1 MADPLLCVVCQQ
13 VEPREGVV
21 CDRDRQR
28 IAAALW
34 ELRDLHALLPYALTP
49 GRGEPVRAG
58 TRVEAGLPLREAA
71 LDLAGR
77 APANAGLD
85 SVQDYRGDQDG
96 AVPVA
101 AVLDGWARDWS
112 SLRGDEELPE
122 PTVVALVSWM
132 SRRLVWALDNHP
144 AIDDFASELTVT
156 LYQVR
161 SVIQVSR
168 RPIYS
173 DEACPACGTAALRR
187 QPGDARWRCG
197 DCREETTVTHP
208 EDCLC
213 GCERTN

>member
-1 MADPLLCVVCQQ
+1 MADALLCIVCAQ
-13 VEPREGVV
+13 VEPNQPPV

-28 IAAALW
+28 LAQALW

-77 APANAGLD
+77 APANAWLD

-101 AVLDGWARDWS
+101 AILDSWARDWA
-112 SLRGDEELPE
+112 SLRDDEELPD
-122 PTVVALVSWM
+122 PTVDALVAWL
-132 SRRLVWALDNHP
+132 SRRLPWALDVHP
-144 AIDDFASELTVT
+144 AVDEFAHELTVL
-156 LYQVR
+156 LYTVR
-161 SVIQVSR
+161 SVLSVSR

-173 DEACPACGTAALRR
+173 AEACPSCGTAALRR
-187 QPGDARWRCG
+187 QSGDTVWRCG
-197 DCREETTVTHP
+197 ECREEVAYSP
-208 EDCLC
+208 A
-213 GCERTN
+213 